1 MALKRKLKNLIR
13 GISPNAVDQMQRV
26 LGKKD
31 KTYAGE
37 FQALRSILDLFGN
50 PKEFGFVDIGAGDGF
65 NMSIAWPLAKQ
76 FHAYGLLVEPN
87 VSQLNK
93 ARLLYQKN
101 RNFEFSTEIITPTN
115 VHDTILKHG
124 FGNSLYMKIDIDSY
138 DLEIFRAAV
147 SQGFQ
152 PRIISIEINE
162 LFPPPVRYEMR
173 YSDELVPIEAP
184 FYGCSLQSAF
194 DFATSNGYLLH
205 TLAFNNAFF
214 VLEDSLERH
223 QVFRPLS
230 PKDAYC
236 EGFLNRRWSKLFPW
250 DVEYE
255 EWLSKSP
262 KELVQIVRSHPNF
275 NHELLLISEG

>member
-13 GISPNAVDQMQRV
+13 GITPNAVDQVQRV
-26 LGKKD
+26 LGLND

-37 FQALRSILDLFGN
+37 FQALRSILDLLGN
-50 PKEFGFVDIGAGDGF
+50 PKEFRFVDIGAGDGF

-76 FHAYGLLVEPN
+76 FYAYGLLVEPN

-93 ARLLYQKN
+93 ARLLYKKN
-101 RNFEFSTEIITPTN
+101 PKFEFSTEIMTPAN

-162 LFPPPVRYEMR
+162 LFPPPVRFEMR

-194 DFATSNGYLLH
+194 DFATSSGYLLH

-214 VLEDSLERH
+214 VLEDSLKRH
-223 QVFRPLS
+223 QVFKPLS
-230 PKDAYC
+230 PKDAYG
-236 EGFLNRRWSKLFPW
+236 EGFLNRSWPKLFPW

-255 EWLSKSP
+255 EWLSKPP
-262 KELVQIVRSHPNF
+262 KELVRIVRSHPNF
-275 NHELLLISEG
+275 NHELLLLSEG